1 MEESRR
7 GLSFACLSWGGE
19 GPQPAATEASWLGKK
34 KKKGQRDEGKRVG
47 REKTEK
53 EENGKEAGGRG
64 EVTKATWTKQEARP
78 SP

>member
-1 MEESRR
+1 MGK
-7 GLSFACLSWGGE
+7 GLSRLPLRPPGWV
-19 GPQPAATEASWLGKK
+19 KK